1 MELLANYKLRMYH
14 EKEERIF
21 NAHAVINGDT
31 VRISYGYK
39 MEGGLIKTKY
49 IVLPTLLDCAKF
61 FKRHEL
67 IDYYT
72 ISGEVVRM
80 YRFAKI
86 RTWSRRGEVEERRP
100 YEVKLEDIDLNPSIC
115 LTICAVEEL
124 PIKDRVDSIMRY
136 FISGARYIA
145 MFI

>member
-1 MELLANYKLRMYH
+1 MLLDNYKLRMYH

-21 NAHAVINGDT
+21 NAHAVVNGDT

-39 MEGGLIKTKY
+39 MEDGLIKTKY
-49 IVLPTLLDCAKF
+49 IVLATPIERAQF

-72 ISGEVVRM
+72 ISGEAVRM

-86 RTWSRRGEVEERRP
+86 RTWSSKGEVTDKRP

-115 LTICAVEEL
+115 LTICAIEEL